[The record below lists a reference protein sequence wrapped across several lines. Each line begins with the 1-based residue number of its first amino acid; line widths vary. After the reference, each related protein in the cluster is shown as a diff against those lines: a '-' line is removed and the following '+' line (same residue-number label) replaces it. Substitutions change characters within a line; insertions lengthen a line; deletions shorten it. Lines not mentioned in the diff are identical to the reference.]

1 MTVNPAMTAEPTQAL
16 QAHLEAAILF
26 TPTPSEQLQEFESL
40 ERHLRQPGLEQV
52 RPRIG
57 NCLGQRHPNPSGT
70 QAKLPV
76 TRAE

>member
-1 MTVNPAMTAEPTQAL
+1 MTAEETPAL
-16 QAHLEAAILF
+16 QAHLEAAAILF
-26 TPTPSEQLQEFESL
+26 TLTPSEQLQEFESL